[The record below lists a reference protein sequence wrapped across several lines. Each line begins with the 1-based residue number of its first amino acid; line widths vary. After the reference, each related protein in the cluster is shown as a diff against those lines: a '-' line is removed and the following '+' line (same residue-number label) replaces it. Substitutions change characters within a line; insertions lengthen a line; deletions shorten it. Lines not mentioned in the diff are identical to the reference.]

1 MVGNQTKSK
10 SIRKILTNNVP
21 QTIPKENKL
30 IKNEGPLKKTE
41 SSGLITTRINKFKM
55 DKDPETKNEEKP
67 VEKTRSRVFSIPKKE
82 SWQSP
87 SPETSKT
94 FMKKPS
100 SSVILKTSREI
111 NESSKQQ
118 MEIIPRNKLYYNM
131 EGIKEENRSLSPR
144 LFRQTSVFTGSS
156 KFFRR
161 KLIDKNPIFVK
172 YIL

>member
-1 MVGNQTKSK
+1 MVGNQTKTK
-10 SIRKILTNNVP
+10 SIRKIPINTIP

-30 IKNEGPLKKTE
+30 NKSEIPLKKTN
-41 SSGLITTRINKFKM
+41 STALITTRINKFKM
-55 DKDPETKNEEKP
+55 DKDPDTKNEEKH
-67 VEKTRSRVFSIPKKE
+67 VEKIRSRVFSIPRKE
-82 SWQSP
+82 SWPSP

-94 FMKKPS
+94 YMKKAS
-100 SSVILKTSREI
+100 SSVVLKTSREI
-111 NESSKQQ
+111 NESSKHK
-118 MEIIPRNKLYYNM
+118 MEIIPRNKLYYNV

-156 KFFRR
+156 KLFRR